1 MNGCEIEYDHVYHN
15 YIKAQEII
23 EISSYDDEMIGQDDN
38 DTAISSPDAIC
49 PILISKRVLLASSI
63 ELMFLL
69 LGRAKLVKGQGQ
81 SKAGE
86 RSGQSKPGE
95 RSSSTGT
102 PSISKSIT
110 SLEAMGVRVFGLDEP
125 LVGNAKEE
133 VSWDT
138 IAGYDQQ
145 KRYLKCGALTVN
157 YF

>member
-1 MNGCEIEYDHVYHN
+1 MDVQIRDSLYNFSIVTCQLALRLPNGKRESGEIDIVL
-15 YIKAQEII
+15 I
-23 EISSYDDEMIGQDDN
+23 
-38 DTAISSPDAIC
+38 DAIC